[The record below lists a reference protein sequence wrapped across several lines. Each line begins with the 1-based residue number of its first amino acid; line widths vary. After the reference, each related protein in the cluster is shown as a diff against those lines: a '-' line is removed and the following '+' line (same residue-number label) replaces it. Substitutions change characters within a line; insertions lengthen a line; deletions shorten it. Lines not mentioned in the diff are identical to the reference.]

1 MKERGSLNRRIEDI
15 KDNHIEILDLKNTI
29 SKMKALGDELK
40 SIIEGREE
48 RNSEFKD
55 RTIEM
60 IQSEQQ
66 KKQTKRKKK
75 IRTSG
80 NCGGSLTK
88 DLTFVSLESQERRK
102 MTRMKDY
109 QRNNG

>member
-1 MKERGSLNRRIEDI
+1 MSKERGSLNRRIEDI

-75 IRTSG
+75 
-80 NCGGSLTK
+80 NQSLRELRWEPNKRSNVCVIGVPGEEK
-88 DLTFVSLESQERRK
+88 DDKDERLSK
-102 MTRMKDY
+102 K
-109 QRNNG
+109 